1 MTIVKNM
8 RNVNIP
14 VKIAEEYASQF
25 FDREKEEEKWLI
37 IRNSW
42 LNGWDRHRLVYPEM

>member
-14 VKIAEEYASQF
+14 VKIAEEYTSQF

>member
-8 RNVNIP
+8 TDVNIP